1 MEILYSALGLS
12 VLQEFTQEVM
22 VTTLLHYIRLSGTLV
37 LREKALPISAFKLS
51 KLIGQ
56 NVMALFY
63 TKPKEPFYLLEV
75 LWIVSL
81 VYFTWTAQQLMIVQ
95 F

>member
-1 MEILYSALGLS
+1 MA
-12 VLQEFTQEVM
+12 
-22 VTTLLHYIRLSGTLV
+22 TTLLHFIKLSGILV

-51 KLIGQ
+51 KHIGQ
-56 NVMALFY
+56 SVMALCY
-63 TKPKEPFYLLEV
+63 IKPKEPFYLLEV

-81 VYFTWTAQQLMIVQ
+81 VYFTWTVQQLTIVQ